1 MNTRVNIPDLAF
13 ALFLVGLG
21 AVAYTLALELP
32 AGRAGAMGPGYVP
45 RGLALLTL
53 VYGSVLAV
61 FAMLDSRV
69 ALPVIAA
76 RPLIL
81 IAAAVAIY
89 ALLLPVA
96 GLALTGLA
104 VVLVACFASPE
115 VRWREAIVICIG
127 ATVFSVLL
135 FSKGLGLPIP
145 VWPPG

>member
-1 MNTRVNIPDLAF
+1 MRARVNIPDLAF

-21 AVAYTLALELP
+21 AVAYTLALDLP

-53 VYGSVLAV
+53 VYGAALGLGAVLDA
-61 FAMLDSRV
+61 RV
-69 ALPVIAA
+69 AFPDITP
-76 RPLIL
+76 RPLLL
-81 IAAAVAIY
+81 IAIAVALY
-89 ALLLPVA
+89 AVLLPVA

-115 VRWREAIVICIG
+115 VRWREAIVLTIG